1 MLGTMESW
9 MTAVMLGT
17 ISTGSSLMSLTAR
30 LLSSSSLRSLEVET
44 VGRGSSM
51 EVSLLGSF
59 SYNLTAICYRKNDK
73 YFLQEKCQI
82 FPSFTCKLSK
92 EFSQSVVSISL
103 RLVPSLSISA
113 YIPMGSFPIH
123 SNFMMC
129 ILDLRCL
136 ARCPWIL
143 KAIIQSP
150 HLNGLGLS
158 VDGAPKVALM
168 LTLLKCPTDRLCFCR
183 WPFVRKLT
191 AHASHLKGRSK

>member
-73 YFLQEKCQI
+73 YFFARKMSNI
-82 FPSFTCKLSK
+82 S
-92 EFSQSVVSISL
+92 EFYL
-103 RLVPSLSISA
+103 
-113 YIPMGSFPIH
+113 
-123 SNFMMC
+123 
-129 ILDLRCL
+129 
-136 ARCPWIL
+136 
-143 KAIIQSP
+143 
-150 HLNGLGLS
+150 
-158 VDGAPKVALM
+158 
-168 LTLLKCPTDRLCFCR
+168 
-183 WPFVRKLT
+183 
-191 AHASHLKGRSK
+191 